1 MKIHLENKSNDM
13 IKWLYYYAV
22 VLSPSAVVPMR
33 ICGIRGIHIMED
45 QTIKELQAKARAITA
60 EVKKVI
66 IGKDDIIDRL
76 LISFLARGHV
86 LLDDIPGVGK
96 TTMALAFSRAMNLN
110 HQRLQFTPDVLPTD
124 VTGFSVYNKETDSFT
139 YKPGAAICN
148 LFLAD
153 EINRTSSKT
162 QSALLEVMEEGKVT
176 VDGITR
182 EVPKPYL
189 VIATQNPIGSI
200 GTQMLPESQLD
211 RFMVR
216 VSMGYPDVKSEF
228 EILKG
233 KQNRNPLDS
242 VQQVA
247 SAEDIV
253 AMQQTAESVY
263 VSDEIY
269 DYIARLAD
277 ATRHHDML
285 ELGVSPRGSIAT
297 ARLARAYAFVAGRN
311 YVIPDDVA
319 AVFPDAAGHRVIL
332 SPKARVN
339 GTTVAQILD

>member
-1 MKIHLENKSNDM
+1 MSEQKQF
-13 IKWLYYYAV
+13 A
-22 VLSPSAVVPMR
+22 A
-33 ICGIRGIHIMED
+33 
-45 QTIKELQAKARAITA
+45 LQAKAVAITN

-66 IGKDDIIDRL
+66 IGKDAIIDRL
-76 LISFLARGHV
+76 LIAFLARGHV

-96 TTMALAFSRAMNLN
+96 TTMALAFSRAMSLH

-124 VTGFSVYNKETDSFT
+124 VTGFSVYNKDTDTFT

-176 VDGITR
+176 VDGVTR
-182 EVPKPYL
+182 EVPKPYI

-216 VSMGYPDVKSEF
+216 VSMGYPDVESEF

-233 KQNRNPLDS
+233 KQNRNPLES
-242 VQQVA
+242 VAEVA

-253 AMQQTAESVY
+253 AMQETAEQVY
-263 VSDEIY
+263 VSDAIY
-269 DYIARLAD
+269 HYIAQLAD
-277 ATRHHDML
+277 ATRNHAML
-285 ELGVSPRGSIAT
+285 ELGMSPRGSIST
-297 ARLARAYAFVAGRN
+297 ARLARAYAFVQGRN
-311 YVIPDDVA
+311 YVIPDDIA
-319 AVFPDAAGHRVIL
+319 AVFGDAAGHRVIL

-339 GTTVAQILD
+339 GTTVEQVLRDILKSVPLPKIEG

>member
-1 MKIHLENKSNDM
+1 MSDAKILQEKA
-13 IKWLYYYAV
+13 L
-22 VLSPSAVVPMR
+22 
-33 ICGIRGIHIMED
+33 GIAE
-45 QTIKELQAKARAITA
+45 

-66 IGKDDIIDRL
+66 IGKDDVIDRL

-96 TTMALAFSRAMNLN
+96 TTMALAFSKAMSLN
-110 HQRLQFTPDVLPTD
+110 HKRLQFTPDVLPTD
-124 VTGFSVYNKETDSFT
+124 VTGFSVYNKDTDSFS

-182 EVPKPYL
+182 ELPSPYI

-211 RFMVR
+211 RFMVKI
-216 VSMGYPDVKSEF
+216 SLGYPDVESEF
-228 EILKG
+228 NILKS
-233 KQNRNPLDS
+233 KQNNNPLES
-242 VQQVA
+242 VKAVATAEEIVLMQQM
-247 SAEDIV
+247 AED
-253 AMQQTAESVY
+253 VY
-263 VSDEIY
+263 VADAIY
-269 DYIARLAD
+269 EYIARLAL
-277 ATRHHDML
+277 ATRTHPML
-285 ELGVSPRGSIAT
+285 DLGMSPRGSIAT
-297 ARLARAYAFVAGRN
+297 ARLARAYAFVQGRN
-311 YVIPDDVA
+311 FVIPDDVS
-319 AVFPDAAGHRVIL
+319 AVFMNAAAHRVVL

-339 GTTVAQILD
+339 STTVEDVINEILKVTELPKLTGASN

>member
-1 MKIHLENKSNDM
+1 MSQEKFIQLQQKAVAISN
-13 IKWLYYYAV
+13 
-22 VLSPSAVVPMR
+22 
-33 ICGIRGIHIMED
+33 
-45 QTIKELQAKARAITA
+45 

-76 LISFLARGHV
+76 LVSFLARGNV

-96 TTMALAFSRAMNLN
+96 TTMALAFARAMNLD
-110 HQRLQFTPDVLPTD
+110 HKRLQFTPDVLPTD
-124 VTGFSVYNKETDSFT
+124 VTGFSVYNKENDSFT
-139 YKPGAAICN
+139 YKAGAAICN

-182 EVPKPYL
+182 EVPKPYI

-211 RFMVR
+211 RFMVKI
-216 VSMGYPDVKSEF
+216 SMGYPDVESEYK
-228 EILKG
+228 ILKS
-233 KQNRNPLDS
+233 KQNANPLET
-242 VQQVA
+242 VKQVA
-247 SAEDIV
+247 NGEDIIE
-253 AMQQTAESVY
+253 MQQMAEEVY
-263 VSDEIY
+263 VSDDIFK
-269 DYIARLAD
+269 YIAKLSE
-277 ATRHHDML
+277 ATRNHEML

-297 ARLARAYAFVAGRN
+297 ARLARAYAFVHNRN
-311 YVIPDDVA
+311 FVIPDDIA
-319 AVFPDAAGHRVIL
+319 SVFYDASGHRVIL

-339 GTTVAQILD
+339 GTTIEDVLTDILKTVPIPKIDA

>member
-1 MKIHLENKSNDM
+1 MSEQAKFN
-13 IKWLYYYAV
+13 
-22 VLSPSAVVPMR
+22 
-33 ICGIRGIHIMED
+33 
-45 QTIKELQAKARAITA
+45 ELQQKAIAISN

-124 VTGFSVYNKETDSFT
+124 VTGFSVYNKDTDSFT

-176 VDGITR
+176 VDGVTR
-182 EVPKPYL
+182 ELPKPYI

-211 RFMVR
+211 RFMVK
-216 VSMGYPDVKSEF
+216 VSMGYPDVDSEY

-233 KQNRNPLDS
+233 KQNRNPLED
-242 VQQVA
+242 VKEVA
-247 SAEDIV
+247 SAADIV
-253 AMQQTAESVY
+253 EMQQMAEKVF
-263 VSDEIY
+263 VSDANY
-269 DYIARLAD
+269 HYIAELAE
-277 ATRHHDML
+277 ATRNDAML
-285 ELGVSPRGSIAT
+285 ELGMSPRGSIST
-297 ARLARAYAFVAGRN
+297 ARLARAYAFVQGRN
-311 YVIPDDVA
+311 YVIPDDIA
-319 AVFPDAAGHRVIL
+319 AVFADAAAHRVIL

-339 GTTVAQILD
+339 GTTIEAVLNDILKRVPLPKIEG